1 MRVIN
6 PIGVIFAPGRERRD
20 NEIADILRDLTMGL
34 TGLWYRVGIASAFP
48 ASHPRSR
55 EKKNAPHPSQPSILQ
70 TPTIPASAIYLSAI
84 SGAETETHLPRR
96 GAVVSPEP
104 PGFLARP
111 GYRRQLGPV

>member
-48 ASHPRSR
+48 ASHPRTR
-55 EKKNAPHPSQPSILQ
+55 EKKKRTSSISAFHPSNAYNTSI
-70 TPTIPASAIYLSAI
+70 SHLS
-84 SGAETETHLPRR
+84 LRDQRR
-96 GAVVSPEP
+96 
-104 PGFLARP
+104 
-111 GYRRQLGPV
+111 